1 MDICAKSYEST
12 LFSLLILQPAHNSRN
27 ITIQFFIEL
36 QQLRGC
42 HNKEEIEQY
51 MQEVILVIPEVGGQC
66 TTSNYEAYHIG
77 MLYNHQGCGIYTG
90 WDGFLVTLQK
100 ADA

>member
-1 MDICAKSYEST
+1 
-12 LFSLLILQPAHNSRN
+12 
-27 ITIQFFIEL
+27 
-36 QQLRGC
+36 
-42 HNKEEIEQY
+42 
-51 MQEVILVIPEVGGQC
+51 MQKVILVIPEVGGQC